1 MSWLGSLAGVYDSL
15 VEVGKINPGKVKGL
29 MPPVIIEQNA
39 HLEILIDEDSQFIKG
54 EIVEKKQGSTFV
66 PVTEVCRSN
75 QCHLTPFLIAS
86 CIWLVILKTIQTR
99 IS

>member
-39 HLEILIDEDSQFIKG
+39 HLKYW
-54 EIVEKKQGSTFV
+54 
-66 PVTEVCRSN
+66 
-75 QCHLTPFLIAS
+75 LTKIPS
-86 CIWLVILKTIQTR
+86 SSR
-99 IS
+99 